1 MRCTASRTHTKKSR
15 KEEKEKQIMAA
26 TTKKETVEIK
36 PIVVQKVPIRIVGD
50 TPLIVHAWS
59 EKAKRQMLE
68 AQQKTT
74 KTKAREIRRPFE
86 DFVNS
91 LYWLTE
97 KPVADTDEELEEKFY
112 EALNNGAKFGF
123 PVGGIKQAANSAAY
137 RMGWVP
143 NQMALRGSYFLST
156 EFGEYAEIKGS
167 APEMREDMVR
177 VGLGT
182 DLRYRGEFANWYMDL
197 TVEYNSNGQL
207 TLEQILNCINAGG
220 FSCGIGEWRPERDGR
235 NGMFSVTA
243 AE

>member
-1 MRCTASRTHTKKSR
+1 
-15 KEEKEKQIMAA
+15 MAA

-112 EALNNGAKFGF
+112 EALEAGAKFGF

-143 NQMALRGSYFLST
+143 NQMALRGSYFLSS
-156 EFGEYAEIKGS
+156 EFGEFAEIKGS

-177 VGLGT
+177 VGMGGT
-182 DLRYRGEFANWYMDL
+182 DLRYRGSFENWYMDL
-197 TVEYNSNGQL
+197 IVEFNSNGQL
-207 TLEQILNCINAGG
+207 TIEQILNCLNAGG
-220 FSCGIGEWRPERDGR
+220 FACGVGEWRPEKDGR
-235 NGMFSVTA
+235 NGMYHVEA

>member
-1 MRCTASRTHTKKSR
+1 
-15 KEEKEKQIMAA
+15 MAA

-123 PVGGIKQAANSAAY
+123 PVCGIKQAANSAAY
-137 RMGWVP
+137 RMGWVS
-143 NQMALRGSYFLST
+143 NQMALRGSYFLSS
-156 EFGEYAEIKGS
+156 EFGGFAEIKGS

-177 VGLGT
+177 IGLGGT
-182 DLRYRGEFANWYMDL
+182 DLRYRGEFSNWYMDL
-197 TVEYNSNGQL
+197 IVEFNSNGQL
-207 TLEQILNCINAGG
+207 TIEQILNCLNAGG
-220 FSCGIGEWRPERDGR
+220 FGCGVGEWRPEKDGR
-235 NGMFSVTA
+235 NGMYHVEA